1 MGIEQS
7 KPNPKRPSLE
17 DNIIEMKIQCKQLE
31 RAGKKAEKEEANY
44 KKKAKEALKKNNEE
58 GAKMFLMTAAS
69 KRNEGILESIQ
80 LLHASEQLW
89 KWNTCAA
96 R

>member
-31 RAGKKAEKEEANY
+31 RAGKKAEKEEATY
-44 KKKAKEALKKNNEE
+44 KKKAKEALKKNN
-58 GAKMFLMTAAS
+58 
-69 KRNEGILESIQ
+69 
-80 LLHASEQLW
+80 
-89 KWNTCAA
+89 
-96 R
+96 